1 MKMTVVGGA
10 GKGKTTLLRL
20 LVNEHQSSV
29 KMDNTATLGVHI
41 RKWMYVLIIGA
52 SVFNVFYSYNQRPGL
67 QYIINCWDFAG
78 QEEFYSTHQ
87 CFLTPRSIYIVR

>member
-41 RKWMYVLIIGA
+41 RKWMYV
-52 SVFNVFYSYNQRPGL
+52 F
-67 QYIINCWDFAG
+67 
-78 QEEFYSTHQ
+78 
-87 CFLTPRSIYIVR
+87 